1 MTNFTAVLKN
11 MIPFSKFNRG
21 QAGKIFDEVKNNKP
35 ECVLVSVNDYIKMVD
50 EINDNRALLMAAD
63 RMSDF
68 SGNIKDTFS
77 QEEVEQLLGIDISN
91 YEEVEIKWHKKFNI
105 TSVLKDLYKLDRDKQ
120 EKVIEANKR
129 KQQIEKWGKIY
140 VR

>member
-1 MTNFTAVLKN
+1 MTNFTTVLKN
-11 MIPFSKFNRG
+11 MIPFSEFNRG
-21 QAGKIFDEVKNNKP
+21 QAGKIFDEVKNNGAKIVVKNNKP

-68 SGNIKDTFS
+68 SENIKDTFS

-91 YEEVEIKWHKKFNI
+91 YEEVEI
-105 TSVLKDLYKLDRDKQ
+105 
-120 EKVIEANKR
+120 E
-129 KQQIEKWGKIY
+129 
-140 VR
+140 